1 MKKFI
6 FIIGILLL
14 NFAANASE
22 YYKELNYCSWMGNAA
37 YAVAK
42 NRDLGMDEY
51 SLIEK
56 YLKQGENY
64 EEQVIVI
71 NLIDRIYGPL
81 AYESAYD
88 VKIDT
93 KSKCL
98 GMLFS
103 SKFDENA

>member
-1 MKKFI
+1 M
-6 FIIGILLL
+6 

-22 YYKELNYCSWMGNAA
+22 YYEELNYCSWMGNAA

-56 YLKQGENY
+56 YLKQGDNY

-81 AYESAYD
+81 VYESAFD
-88 VKIDT
+88 VKIYT

>member
-6 FIIGILLL
+6 FIIGIFLLS
-14 NFAANASE
+14 FSSNASE
-22 YYKELNYCSWMGNAA
+22 YFEELNYCSWMGSAA
-37 YAVAK
+37 YTVAK

-56 YLKQGENY
+56 YLKQGDNY
-64 EEQVIVI
+64 EEQIIVI

-81 AYESAYD
+81 VYESAYG

-93 KSKCL
+93 KSKCP
-98 GMLFS
+98 GILFS